1 MELQLVPVR
10 SRRCEN
16 FINTLAKEGRT
27 LPKRVKSPW
36 TSNYRPETDTSTDI
50 PPQRA
55 AYYQSMI
62 SVIRWIT
69 ELGRVDTKM

>member
-1 MELQLVPVR
+1 MEIQLVPVR

-36 TSNYRPETDTSTDI
+36 TSNYRPETDTSPEI
-50 PPQRA
+50 PTPRA
-55 AYYQSMI
+55 A
-62 SVIRWIT
+62 
-69 ELGRVDTKM
+69 